1 LIVLAAIALLLPA
14 SALSSATIAVTN
26 TSDGGPGSLREAIG
40 AANANPGS
48 TIVFAI
54 PAADSGCV
62 AGVCT
67 IQPNTSLPSLT
78 AGGTTIDGSTQ
89 GATNPLGPS
98 IVVNGSLCNCN
109 GIVLASDNNQVND
122 LVVNAFTGGGSG
134 IEIRGS
140 NNSVTGSYVGLDATG
155 TVAVE
160 NRFQGISVLS
170 GTGNV
175 IGGSSPAERNVV
187 SGNNG
192 QGIWLASSGNAVR
205 GNFIG
210 TDRTGT
216 LAVGNG
222 LEGVFI
228 WPCPFGN
235 CPGGPAQ
242 NNVVGGSAPGEGNV
256 ISGNSDGVWIQDSA
270 NLVEGNFIGTDV
282 SGTLPLGDRND
293 GVHIASG
300 TANEIGGTAAE
311 QRNII
316 SGNGSD
322 GINVGGGS
330 SGESTGNLIQGN
342 FIGTDAT
349 GAVAVPNG
357 GSGVGVQGVDTVVG
371 GTTAG
376 ARNVISGNVV
386 SGVAVSGDG
395 NGAVVEGNY
404 IGTNAAGTSALGN
417 ALNNC
422 NCDPHYV
429 GVGVAGSSGAPSE
442 VTIGGTAP
450 GAGNLISGNGGPAVG
465 LVNTGPTAIT
475 IQGNLLGTDA
485 SGAQEIPG
493 SSGIDLFANVT
504 HAVIGG
510 TTAAARNIMGGVF
523 VGVGSTGT
531 VIFGNYIGTNAA
543 GTTMVA
549 NQGQA
554 IGLAPGSAGTVI
566 GGTAPGAGNLI
577 ESGSG
582 WPAVAISS
590 TVSGTV
596 IQGNLIGTDWTG
608 TRAIASSSGTGT
620 GIAIQGGDD
629 SLIGGAAPGAA
640 NTIAFNGGTGV
651 EVDAGTDNTISRNS
665 IFSNGGL
672 GIDLGGD
679 GVTPNDPGD
688 TDTGPNNLQNFPVL
702 DSAFLASGQLEV
714 DGTIDTPNP
723 QSVTLE
729 FFANA
734 VPVPGGDPSGY
745 GEGATFLGSAAPA
758 ANGTFSVTLPPVAP
772 GTVISATATDAAG
785 DTSEFAKD
793 TNAATL
799 TPTALCTLTRQDV
812 DSSAKYGQ
820 LKPAARKVTD
830 ALVTAA
836 CQVLTN
842 VGPKLRPADKAKFIA
857 AYQQAVE
864 ALVPAG
870 WLTQAQADVLKRL
883 AGQL

>member
-1 LIVLAAIALLLPA
+1 
-14 SALSSATIAVTN
+14 
-26 TSDGGPGSLREAIG
+26 LREAIG

-67 IQPNTSLPSLT
+67 IQPNTPLPSLT

-89 GATNPLGPS
+89 GATNPFGPS

-109 GIVLASDNNQVND
+109 GIVLASDNNHLDD

-155 TVAVE
+155 AVAVE

-192 QGIWLASSGNAVR
+192 QGIWLASSGNTVR

-216 LAVGNG
+216 LALGNG

-342 FIGTDAT
+342 FIGTDQT
-349 GAVAVPNG
+349 
-357 GSGVGVQGVDTVVG
+357 
-371 GTTAG
+371 GTTALPNRNNG
-376 ARNVISGNVV
+376 VEIDSGASDNVVGASTPQARNI
-386 SGVAVSGDG
+386 
-395 NGAVVEGNY
+395 
-404 IGTNAAGTSALGN
+404 
-417 ALNNC
+417 
-422 NCDPHYV
+422 
-429 GVGVAGSSGAPSE
+429 
-442 VTIGGTAP
+442 
-450 GAGNLISGNGGPAVG
+450 ISGNGGNGVQIHDPATQFNV
-465 LVNTGPTAIT
+465 VE
-475 IQGNLLGTDA
+475 GNFIGTDA
-485 SGAQEIPG
+485 TGTIALGNTFGGVNLANGA
-493 SSGIDLFANVT
+493 SANT
-504 HAVIGG
+504 IGG
-510 TTAAARNIMGGVF
+510 TQA
-523 VGVGSTGT
+523 GS
-531 VIFGNYIGTNAA
+531 
-543 GTTMVA
+543 
-549 NQGQA
+549 
-554 IGLAPGSAGTVI
+554 
-566 GGTAPGAGNLI
+566 GNLVSGNPHNGVNI
-577 ESGSG
+577 DGGSG
-582 WPAVAISS
+582 NLV
-590 TVSGTV
+590 
-596 IQGNLIGTDWTG
+596 QGNLIGTD
-608 TRAIASSSGTGT
+608 ASGTASLPNAFHGVSI
-620 GIAIQGGDD
+620 GISASASDNRVERNVIAHNGLDGVIVAQGVNN
-629 SLIGGAAPGAA
+629 A
-640 NTIAFNGGTGV
+640 
-651 EVDAGTDNTISRNS
+651 ISRNS
-665 IFSNGGL
+665 VFSNGGL

-679 GVTPNDPGD
+679 GVTLNDPGD
-688 TDTGPNNLQNFPVL
+688 ADTGPNNLQNFPVL
-702 DSAFLASGQLEV
+702 TSALVSPGRLV
-714 DGTIDTPNP
+714 VRGTIDTPSP
-723 QSVTLE
+723 QTVVLE
-729 FFANA
+729 FFANP

-745 GEGATFLGSAAPA
+745 GEGAVFLGTATPAPDGSFTA
-758 ANGTFSVTLPPVAP
+758 VLPSVASGTL
-772 GTVISATATDAAG
+772 ISATATDAAG
-785 DTSEFAKD
+785 NTSEFA
-793 TNAATL
+793 
-799 TPTALCTLTRQDV
+799 QDV
-812 DSSAKYGQ
+812 
-820 LKPAARKVTD
+820 AALTLLPTSKDQCKDGGWQSFGVFKNQGDCVSYVATD
-830 ALVTAA
+830 GK
-836 CQVLTN
+836 N
-842 VGPKLRPADKAKFIA
+842 PPNG
-857 AYQQAVE
+857 
-864 ALVPAG
+864 
-870 WLTQAQADVLKRL
+870 
-883 AGQL
+883 